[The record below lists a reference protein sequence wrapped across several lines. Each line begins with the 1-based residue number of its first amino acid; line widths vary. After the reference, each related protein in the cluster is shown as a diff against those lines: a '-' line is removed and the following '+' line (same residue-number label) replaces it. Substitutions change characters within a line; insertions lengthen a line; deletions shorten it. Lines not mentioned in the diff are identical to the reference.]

1 MVARDSEQR
10 GPPPPPWKHLSHGVG
25 RSLRIGYYTESVFGT
40 QASAQ
45 ALAGLDETVS
55 LCRSFGYSI
64 IEVRPPQFFADD
76 TAEAFFGLSGFA
88 VRLVTDM
95 LRAQMGD
102 AFPVRLLEPFTLE
115 LADRVR
121 SWGPDDVVRAQ
132 DVLAASGRAVEK
144 TITDVDMLLC
154 PTVPDI
160 AFPLHSCDPGKP
172 AEILMDHIRHVASY
186 TVAASLAGWPAMS
199 VPLYWTAEGLP
210 IGSHLAARQGEEEML
225 FRLAFDLEHAQ
236 GWSSRLLA
244 RQ

>member
-199 VPLYWTAEGLP
+199 VPLYWTAEGLL